1 MGRTIDITGKRFG
14 RLSVIGLVGYDYN
27 RAAIWKCIC
36 DCGKEVIVTGSS
48 LRGGSTKSCGCLC
61 RENVKKR
68 NKARAK
74 KKVTEQTSEAVEK
87 EEKKI
92 ERENE
97 VKEAMQRPIDKSQF
111 DDWWMFG
118 DHETD
123 NQKWFNYFIR

>member
-14 RLSVIGLVGYDYN
+14 RLSVIECVGYDYN

-36 DCGKEVIVTGSS
+36 DCGNEVIVTGSS
-48 LRGGSTKSCGCLC
+48 LRGGYTKSCGCLC

-74 KKVTEQTSEAVEK
+74 KKVVEQNKADMEK
-87 EEKKI
+87 EEKRRQQ
-92 ERENE
+92 EEAR
-97 VKEAMQRPIDKSQF
+97 EAMLRPIDKSQF
-111 DDWWMFG
+111 NDWWMLG
-118 DHETD
+118 DHEAD